1 MSADP
6 YQEEELEGRGL
17 DRRLLRWMLAYAR
30 PQQGPLLGSV
40 LLLGGMA
47 ALELSQPYLIK
58 TAIDR
63 VLEPS
68 AGSGDAAALAQL
80 YPLAGLYLASVVT
93 LALLQYVQALWL
105 GRTGQRIIAAIRQ
118 DVFDHVQRLSLAYF
132 DRQPAGRVVTR
143 VTNDV
148 EALNEMYTSV
158 LVNLFRDL
166 FVIVG
171 GVIVLVALSPRLAL
185 VALAVMPLVALTAW
199 AFQKRSRQG
208 WRASRR
214 ELARINATLAET
226 FSGIRVIQLFGREAA
241 GSRHF
246 GQINQAYY
254 QAAMRVLR
262 VFAVF
267 GPALDLLTSIA
278 LAGVLTYGGHLVLAQ
293 QTALAEGATAAQ
305 AAAVGIGFG
314 TLYAFIAYLRRLF
327 EPLNALAQKYN
338 ILQSALAA
346 AERLSQLLDTQPE
359 VTDPAVPLPLPP
371 VRPAAAGVTG
381 EGETAAGAEGANT
394 PRPLPVA
401 SPVSSASPILS
412 PAPAVAFEGVW
423 FAYQGEDWVLRDV
436 SFQVA
441 PGETVA
447 FVGHTGAGKSTI
459 MNLLP
464 RFYDV
469 QRGSIRVAGRD
480 VRQLAGRDLRRRVG
494 IVMQDVFLFAGDVA
508 SNISLMDPA
517 IDRARVEEAA
527 RRVGADR
534 FIARLPGGLDEPVVE
549 RGLSLSTGQRQLI
562 SFARALAYD
571 PQILILDEATA
582 HIDTETEEAL
592 QAALRTVA
600 AGRTVLVVAHR
611 LATVRQAD
619 RIYVME
625 KGRIVEAGDHASLLA
640 QEGRYARLWRLQF
653 DAAAGE
659 GDTASAAAVGL
670 GRFERNS
677 PEAAGF

>member
-1 MSADP
+1 MSHDP

-17 DRRLLRWMLAYAR
+17 DRRLLRWMLGYAR
-30 PQQGPLLGSV
+30 PQQRALLGSV

-63 VLEPS
+63 ALEPS
-68 AGSGDAAALAQL
+68 AGSGDAAALALL
-80 YPLAGLYLASVVT
+80 YPLAGLYLASVVA
-93 LALLQYVQALWL
+93 LALLQYLQALWL

-118 DVFDHVQRLSLAYF
+118 DVFDHVQRLSLSYF
-132 DRQPAGRVVTR
+132 DRQPGGRVVTR

-166 FVIVG
+166 FVMVG
-171 GVIVLVALSPRLAL
+171 GVIVLVALSPRLAA

-208 WRASRR
+208 WRVSRR

-226 FSGIRVIQLFGREAA
+226 FSGIRVIQLFGREAV
-241 GSRHF
+241 GSRGF
-246 GQINQAYY
+246 GEINQAYY
-254 QAAMRVLR
+254 QAAMNVLR

-267 GPALDLLTSIA
+267 GPALDLLTSVA
-278 LAGVLTYGGHLVLAQ
+278 LAAVLTYGGHLVLEQ
-293 QTALAEGATAAQ
+293 QAALAGGVPPAQ
-305 AAAVGIGFG
+305 AAALGISFG

-346 AERLSQLLDTQPE
+346 AERLSQLLSTEPE
-359 VTDPAVPLPLPP
+359 VVDPPQPQPLPP
-371 VRPAAAGVTG
+371 LRSGVAVVEGGTAGIGAATGSTPAA
-381 EGETAAGAEGANT
+381 
-394 PRPLPVA
+394 
-401 SPVSSASPILS
+401 
-412 PAPAVAFEGVW
+412 APAVAFEDVW

-436 SFQVA
+436 SFRVA

-459 MNLLP
+459 MNLVP

-469 QRGSIRVAGRD
+469 QRGRIRVNGRD
-480 VRQLAGRDLRRRVG
+480 VRDLAGRELRRRVG

-508 SNISLMDPA
+508 GNISLLDPT
-517 IDRARVEEAA
+517 IDRATVEEAA

-571 PQILILDEATA
+571 PEILILDEATA

-592 QAALRTVA
+592 QSALRTVSV
-600 AGRTVLVVAHR
+600 GRTVLVVAHR

-625 KGRIVEAGDHASLLA
+625 KGRIVEAGNHPELLA
-640 QEGRYARLWRLQF
+640 QDGRYARLWRLQF
-653 DAAAGE
+653 EAAAGDGRAGE
-659 GDTASAAAVGL
+659 EAPPRNLAAPAGL
-670 GRFERNS
+670 
-677 PEAAGF
+677 